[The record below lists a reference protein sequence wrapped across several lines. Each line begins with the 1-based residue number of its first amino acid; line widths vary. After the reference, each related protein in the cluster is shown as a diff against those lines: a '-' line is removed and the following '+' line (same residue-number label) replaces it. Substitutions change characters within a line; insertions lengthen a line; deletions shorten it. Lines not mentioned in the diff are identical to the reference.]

1 MTATTASPPRRA
13 GMGGIAAAYQ
23 LGLSAV
29 LTKGRIIGSVALI
42 GIVLLQFS
50 AIAPDDFQGGFSITL
65 VFLTVVIGLLVPIF
79 VVSTASNV
87 LGASVADSTLV
98 YPWLRPAA
106 HWQLAV
112 GHVAAALTLNVPVA
126 LLCAGGGAAV
136 LARGLGEIPGG
147 AGQLMLAAVLT
158 AGLTAVAYTPIVT
171 ALGVRFK
178 RASTFAFVYI
188 FLLEGLFAR
197 NSAGVGR
204 LSVQTYIRSIYYSLS
219 AEKPGFEVGALV
231 SPGVAWLTLAFIVA
245 LGTGLTALFLK
256 RADVA

>member
-1 MTATTASPPRRA
+1 MTATTASARKL
-13 GMGGIAAAYQ
+13 GLGGIAAAYQ
-23 LGLSAV
+23 LGLSSV
-29 LTKGRIIGSVALI
+29 LTKGRILGSVAMV

-50 AIAPDDFQGGFSITL
+50 AISPDDFDGGFPVTL
-65 VFLTVVIGLLVPIF
+65 VFVSVVLGLLIPIF

-106 HWQLAV
+106 RWQLAV
-112 GHVAAALTLNVPVA
+112 GHVAAALTLNIPVA

-136 LARGLGEIPGG
+136 LARGIGDVPGG
-147 AGQLMLAAVLT
+147 AWQLLFATTLT
-158 AGLTAVAYTPIVT
+158 AGLTALAYTPIVT

-197 NSAGVGR
+197 NSTGVGR
-204 LSVQTYIRSIYYSLS
+204 LSVQTYIRSIYYGLS
-219 AEKPGFEVGALV
+219 AEEPGFEVGALV
-231 SPGVAWLTLAFIVA
+231 SPGVAWLTLAAIVA

-256 RADVA
+256 RSDVA

>member
-1 MTATTASPPRRA
+1 M
-13 GMGGIAAAYQ
+13 
-23 LGLSAV
+23 
-29 LTKGRIIGSVALI
+29 
-42 GIVLLQFS
+42 LLQFA
-50 AIAPDDFQGGFSITL
+50 AIAPEDFDGGFSVTL

-87 LGASVADSTLV
+87 LGASVADSTLI

-106 HWQLAV
+106 RWQLAV

-126 LLCAGGGAAV
+126 VLCAGGGAAV
-136 LARGLGEIPGG
+136 LARGLDEIPGG
-147 AGQLMLAAVLT
+147 GGQLILVAVLT
-158 AGLTAVAYTPIVT
+158 AGLTALAYTPIVT

-188 FLLEGLFAR
+188 FLLEQLFAR

-204 LSVQTYIRSIYYSLS
+204 LSVQTYIRSIYYGIS
-219 AEKPGFEVGALV
+219 AEEPGFEVGALV
-231 SPGVAWLTLAFIVA
+231 SPGVAWMTIGLIVA
-245 LGTGLTALFLK
+245 LGTALTAFFLK